1 MITRYRVLQTR
12 NPENGIWETSGAV
25 FERTFGTPKV
35 AVIPVAG
42 AGDVKVNWR
51 EWDDIARRE
60 REYGFFEP
68 SLEEYD
74 KVFADHA
81 DRYRLSEEVYT
92 IEGDSYK
99 EIRAQLYQR
108 YVLDPAHER
117 EEAERL
123 VLTYEVPAKRPLA
136 PARAIRE
143 TKGDE
148 PCLSD

>member
-1 MITRYRVLQTR
+1 MQPR
-12 NPENGIWETSGAV
+12 NPESGVWETSGAV
-25 FERTFGTPKV
+25 FERTFGTPES

-51 EWDDIARRE
+51 EWDDIASRE

-81 DRYRLSEEVYT
+81 DRYRLSKEVYT

-99 EIRAQLYQR
+99 EIRAKLYQR
-108 YVLDPAHER
+108 YVLDPMCEW
-117 EEAERL
+117 EEAERP
-123 VLTYEVPAKRPLA
+123 VLTYEVPVERPLA

-143 TKGDE
+143 TEGDNAGR
-148 PCLSD
+148 CT

>member
-1 MITRYRVLQTR
+1 MLQTR
-12 NPENGIWETSGAV
+12 NPENGVWETSGAV

-81 DRYRLSEEVYT
+81 DRYRLSPEIYT

-99 EIRAQLYQR
+99 EIRERLYQQ
-108 YVLDPAHER
+108 YVLAPMQAKEKAQP
-117 EEAERL
+117 EGERL
-123 VLTYEVPAKRPLA
+123 ALSYEISTDKPLTVM
-136 PARAIRE
+136 RE
-143 TKGDE
+143 SQNQNKEGNDQ
-148 PCLSD
+148 

>member
-25 FERTFGTPKV
+25 FERTFGTPNV

-42 AGDVKVNWR
+42 AGDVKVNWW

-92 IEGDSYK
+92 IEGGSYK
-99 EIRAQLYQR
+99 DIRAKLYQR
-108 YVLDPAHER
+108 YVLDPMRER
-117 EEAERL
+117 EEAERP
-123 VLTYEVPAKRPLA
+123 VLTYEVPAERPLA

-143 TKGDE
+143 TKGDDE
-148 PCLSD
+148 

>member
-1 MITRYRVLQTR
+1 MVLSRYRILQTKNR
-12 NPENGIWETSGAV
+12 LGKWMDAGAV
-25 FERTFGTPKV
+25 YERTYHDSPLV
-35 AVIPVAG
+35 AVPVAG

-51 EWDDIARRE
+51 EWNDIARRE

-92 IEGDSYK
+92 IEGDSFK

-117 EEAERL
+117 EEVEHSIL
-123 VLTYEVPAKRPLA
+123 SYEVPERALA
-136 PARAIRE
+136 GVRTIRE
-143 TKGDE
+143 TKD
-148 PCLSD
+148 DDR

>member
-12 NPENGIWETSGAV
+12 NLESGVWETSGAV
-25 FERTFGTPKV
+25 YERTFGTPEL

-42 AGDVKVNWR
+42 AGDVKVNWQ

-68 SLEEYD
+68 TLEEYD
-74 KVFADHA
+74 KVFIDHA
-81 DRYRLSEEVYT
+81 DRYRLSEEIYT

-99 EIRAQLYQR
+99 EIRAKLYQH
-108 YVLDPAHER
+108 YVLDPMHER
-117 EEAERL
+117 EEAEHP
-123 VLTYEVPAKRPLA
+123 VLIYEVPAESSLA
-136 PARAIRE
+136 AARAIRE

-148 PCLSD
+148 PCPSN